1 MACIFYNMPYVFQ
14 DVVKKKITTEKLLK
28 NLFRMDGFLRFS
40 PFRGRAAFF
49 CFENAVKM

>member
-14 DVVKKKITTEKLLK
+14 DVVKKKNNNRKVSQ